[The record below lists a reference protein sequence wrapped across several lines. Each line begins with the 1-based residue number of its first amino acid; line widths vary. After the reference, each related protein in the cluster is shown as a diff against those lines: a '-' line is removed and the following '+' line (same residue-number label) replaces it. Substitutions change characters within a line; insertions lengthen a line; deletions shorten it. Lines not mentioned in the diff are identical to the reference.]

1 MKKVETD
8 IGTVIKVDVELI
20 LIIEGKE
27 FHRIEAL
34 VNTDSLANLI
44 KDTTL
49 PILSVEFIDTMKEKT
64 IKLSEMVNSGDYRN
78 KQ

>member
-49 PILSVEFIDTMKEKT
+49 PILSVEFIDIMKEKT
-64 IKLSEMVNSGDYRN
+64 INLAERVNSGDYRN

>member
-27 FHRIEAL
+27 FHCIEAL
-34 VNTDSLANLI
+34 VNTDSLADLI

>member
-64 IKLSEMVNSGDYRN
+64 IKLSEMVNTGYYKN
-78 KQ
+78 NQ

>member
-34 VNTDSLANLI
+34 VNTDSLADLI

-64 IKLSEMVNSGDYRN
+64 INLAEMVNSGDYRN